1 MNKTINKVV
10 IAIMAL
16 LIVAGLFLFING
28 NPEEVVIIDND
39 DNDYHTLEYNGETYY
54 YNTDI
59 ISILLMGIDTKEGVY
74 GQSDHMSLL
83 IIDRR
88 NKEIKLLAI
97 PRETITE
104 IEMYGDDGSYLGLS
118 DNHLGL
124 AYPNGYKA
132 GKAGIVTMEA
142 TSKLLLNIPIIYY
155 VATNMNV
162 MPMLAEIVGDV
173 DIELPDDSL
182 AYRNPEWVKGYIFNV
197 NKDTIEIY
205 LRSRNI
211 YDDFTNTNRMLRQNL
226 YLNWFFDNI
235 NSINEEDESFLLA
248 KLEEILENCETNLSW
263 DEAETFYE
271 LAMDS
276 MRSDPFAY
284 SISGRYAIGQ
294 FYEDFYPNE
303 DDLLSLIIKL
313 FYVKEI

>member
-16 LIVAGLFLFING
+16 LIVAGLFLFIKG

-39 DNDYHTLEYNGETYY
+39 NNDYHTLEYNGETYY

-59 ISILLMGIDTKEGVY
+59 ISILLMGIDTNEGVY

-88 NKEIKLLAI
+88 SKEIKLLAI

-211 YDDFTNTNRMLRQNL
+211 YDDFTNKNRMLRQNL

-303 DDLLSLIIKL
+303 EDLLSLIIKL

>member
-88 NKEIKLLAI
+88 SKEIKLLAI

-182 AYRNPEWVKGYIFNV
+182 AYRNPEWIKGYIFNV

-303 DDLLSLIIKL
+303 EDLLSLIIKL

>member
-59 ISILLMGIDTKEGVY
+59 ISILLMGIDTNEGVY

-88 NKEIKLLAI
+88 SKEIKLLAI

-211 YDDFTNTNRMLRQNL
+211 YDDFTNKNRMLRQNL

-303 DDLLSLIIKL
+303 EDLLSLIIKL

>member
-1 MNKTINKVV
+1 MNKTINKIV

-16 LIVAGLFLFING
+16 LIVAGLFLFIKG

-59 ISILLMGIDTKEGVY
+59 ISILLMGIDTNEGVY

-88 NKEIKLLAI
+88 SKEIKLLAI

-211 YDDFTNTNRMLRQNL
+211 YDDFTNKNRMLRQNL

-303 DDLLSLIIKL
+303 EDLLSLIIKL

>member
-16 LIVAGLFLFING
+16 LIVAGLFLFIKEK
-28 NPEEVVIIDND
+28 PEEVVIIDND

-59 ISILLMGIDTKEGVY
+59 ISILLMGIDTNEGVY

-211 YDDFTNTNRMLRQNL
+211 YDDFTNKNRMLRQNL

-303 DDLLSLIIKL
+303 EDLLSLIIKL

>member
-1 MNKTINKVV
+1 MNKTINKIV

-59 ISILLMGIDTKEGVY
+59 ISILLMGIDTNEGVY

-88 NKEIKLLAI
+88 SKEIKLLAI

-182 AYRNPEWVKGYIFNV
+182 AYRNPEWVKGCIFNV

-211 YDDFTNTNRMLRQNL
+211 YDDFTNKNRMLRQNL

-303 DDLLSLIIKL
+303 EDLLSLIIKL

>member
-1 MNKTINKVV
+1 MNKTIYKIV

-16 LIVAGLFLFING
+16 LIVAGLFLFIKG

-59 ISILLMGIDTKEGVY
+59 ISILLMGIDTNEGVY

-88 NKEIKLLAI
+88 SKEIKLLAI

-155 VATNMNV
+155 VATNMNI

-182 AYRNPEWVKGYIFNV
+182 AYRNPDWVKGYIFNV

-211 YDDFTNTNRMLRQNL
+211 YDDFTNKNRMLRQNL

-303 DDLLSLIIKL
+303 EDLLSLIIKL

>member
-1 MNKTINKVV
+1 MNKTINKIV

-16 LIVAGLFLFING
+16 LIVAGLFLFIKG
-28 NPEEVVIIDND
+28 KPEEVVIIDNGGD
-39 DNDYHTLEYNGETYY
+39 DYHTLEYNGETYY

-59 ISILLMGIDTKEGVY
+59 ISILLMGIDTNEGVY

-88 NKEIKLLAI
+88 SKEIKLLAI

-211 YDDFTNTNRMLRQNL
+211 YDDFTNKNRMLRQNL

-303 DDLLSLIIKL
+303 EDLLSLIIKL

>member
-1 MNKTINKVV
+1 MNKTINKIV
-10 IAIMAL
+10 ITIMAL
-16 LIVAGLFLFING
+16 LIVAGLFLFIKG

-39 DNDYHTLEYNGETYY
+39 GDDYHTLEYNDETYY

-59 ISILLMGIDTKEGVY
+59 ISILLMGIDTNEGVY

-211 YDDFTNTNRMLRQNL
+211 YEDFTNTNRMLRQNL

-303 DDLLSLIIKL
+303 EDLLSLIIKL

>member
-59 ISILLMGIDTKEGVY
+59 ISILLMGIDTNEGVY

-88 NKEIKLLAI
+88 SKEIKLLAI

-173 DIELPDDSL
+173 DI
-182 AYRNPEWVKGYIFNV
+182 
-197 NKDTIEIY
+197 
-205 LRSRNI
+205 
-211 YDDFTNTNRMLRQNL
+211 
-226 YLNWFFDNI
+226 
-235 NSINEEDESFLLA
+235 
-248 KLEEILENCETNLSW
+248 
-263 DEAETFYE
+263 
-271 LAMDS
+271 
-276 MRSDPFAY
+276 
-284 SISGRYAIGQ
+284 
-294 FYEDFYPNE
+294 
-303 DDLLSLIIKL
+303 DL
-313 FYVKEI
+313 

>member
-1 MNKTINKVV
+1 MNKTINKIV

-16 LIVAGLFLFING
+16 LIVAGLFLFIKG

-59 ISILLMGIDTKEGVY
+59 ISILLMGIDTNEGVY

-88 NKEIKLLAI
+88 SKEIKLLAI

-155 VATNMNV
+155 VATNMNI

-182 AYRNPEWVKGYIFNV
+182 AYRNPDWVKGYIFNV

-211 YDDFTNTNRMLRQNL
+211 YDDFTNKNRMLRQNL

-303 DDLLSLIIKL
+303 EDLLSLIIKL

>member
-16 LIVAGLFLFING
+16 LIVAGLFLFIKG
-28 NPEEVVIIDND
+28 KPEEVVIIDND
-39 DNDYHTLEYNGETYY
+39 GDDYHTLEYNGETYY

-59 ISILLMGIDTKEGVY
+59 ISILLMGIDTNEGVY

-88 NKEIKLLAI
+88 SKEIKLLAI

-155 VATNMNV
+155 VATNMNI

-182 AYRNPEWVKGYIFNV
+182 AYRNPDWVKGYIFNV

-211 YDDFTNTNRMLRQNL
+211 YDDFTNKNRMLRQNL

-271 LAMDS
+271 SAMDS

-303 DDLLSLIIKL
+303 EDLLSLIIKL

>member
-1 MNKTINKVV
+1 MNKTINKIV

-39 DNDYHTLEYNGETYY
+39 GDDYHTLEYNGETYY

-59 ISILLMGIDTKEGVY
+59 ISILLMGIDTNEGVY

-88 NKEIKLLAI
+88 SKEIKLLAI

-182 AYRNPEWVKGYIFNV
+182 AYLNPEWVKGYIFNV

-211 YDDFTNTNRMLRQNL
+211 YDDFTNKNRMLRQNL

-235 NSINEEDESFLLA
+235 NSINEEDESFLLV

-303 DDLLSLIIKL
+303 EDLLSLIIKL

>member
-59 ISILLMGIDTKEGVY
+59 ISILLMGIDTNEGVY

-88 NKEIKLLAI
+88 SKEIKLLAI

-182 AYRNPEWVKGYIFNV
+182 AYLNPEWVKGYIFNV

-211 YDDFTNTNRMLRQNL
+211 YDDFTNKNRMLRQNL

-248 KLEEILENCETNLSW
+248 KLEEILENCETNLPW

-276 MRSDPFAY
+276 MRSDPFTY

-303 DDLLSLIIKL
+303 EDLLSLIIKL

>member
-1 MNKTINKVV
+1 MNKTINKIV

-59 ISILLMGIDTKEGVY
+59 ISILLMGIDTNEGVY

-88 NKEIKLLAI
+88 SKEIKLLAI

-211 YDDFTNTNRMLRQNL
+211 YDDFTNKNRMLRQNL

-303 DDLLSLIIKL
+303 EDLLSLIIKL

>member
-1 MNKTINKVV
+1 MNKTINKIV

-16 LIVAGLFLFING
+16 LIVAGLFLFIKG
-28 NPEEVVIIDND
+28 KPEEVVIIDND
-39 DNDYHTLEYNGETYY
+39 GDDYHTLEYNGETYY

-59 ISILLMGIDTKEGVY
+59 ISILLMGIDTNEGVY

-88 NKEIKLLAI
+88 SKEIKLLAI

-155 VATNMNV
+155 VATNMNI

-182 AYRNPEWVKGYIFNV
+182 AYRNPDWVKGYIFNV

-211 YDDFTNTNRMLRQNL
+211 YDDFTNKNRMLRQNL

-271 LAMDS
+271 SAMDS

-303 DDLLSLIIKL
+303 EDLLSLIIKL